1 MNPTERM
8 INRIDTVEKFRD
20 IAYLCEDFQS
30 FVDEIQE
37 WGVDHICGVDF
48 FGKGFELNPDL
59 DFKLL
64 DEYFSSFGYTKA
76 NPHPAGRYA
85 QCQQWTVKTLSTF
98 ARIFLKIVY
107 YNSIQT
113 FIHFKNMLLTKFV
126 EVPNTNIKEEVLSD
140 FGWDMCYDMA
150 QQYGHAQLV
159 WYALN
164 GNRVVEGEY
173 TDKD

>member
-20 IAYLCEDFQS
+20 IADLCEDFQT

-48 FGKGFELNPDL
+48 FGKGFELNPNL

-85 QCQQWTVKTLSTF
+85 
-98 ARIFLKIVY
+98 
-107 YNSIQT
+107 
-113 FIHFKNMLLTKFV
+113 
-126 EVPNTNIKEEVLSD
+126 
-140 FGWDMCYDMA
+140 
-150 QQYGHAQLV
+150 
-159 WYALN
+159 
-164 GNRVVEGEY
+164 
-173 TDKD
+173 